1 MKKILLI
8 LLTIFLCNGCA
19 DPRSDYYVLSIDDY
33 TLTPGYDDAEYLR
46 LAFDMDIKD
55 TLEPGERLEGV
66 DLDLWKYHVCT
77 IDLVNPKKKSVPS
90 DEAVLQKLDLFVG
103 NLPAEKYAIDG
114 IVLSSSVK
122 ENCQNLGG
130 EYIERNGY
138 ACVIGKK
145 VHGQDNIV
153 ILSGDIL
160 NIDQD
165 ELHRIQIYVE

>member
-1 MKKILLI
+1 
-8 LLTIFLCNGCA
+8 
-19 DPRSDYYVLSIDDY
+19 
-33 TLTPGYDDAEYLR
+33 
-46 LAFDMDIKD
+46 MDIKD
-55 TLEPGERLEGV
+55 TLEAKERLEDV
-66 DLDLWKYHVCT
+66 ELNLWKYYVGT
-77 IDLVNPKKKSVPS
+77 IDLANPKKKQISS
-90 DEAVLQKLDLFVG
+90 DEAVLQRLDLFVG
-103 NLPAEKYAIDG
+103 NLPAEQYAIDE

-122 ENCQNLGG
+122 ENCRNLGG

>member
-8 LLTIFLCNGCA
+8 FLVLFLCNGCA
-19 DPRSDYYVLSIDDY
+19 DPRNDYFVLSIDDY
-33 TLTPGYDDAEYLR
+33 TLAPGYDNGEYIR
-46 LAFDMDIKD
+46 LAFDMDVKD
-55 TLEPGERLEGV
+55 TLQPEEKLEDV
-66 DLDLWKYHVCT
+66 ELHLWKYYVGD
-77 IDLVNPKKKSVPS
+77 IELVNPKKKEISS
-90 DEAVLQKLDLFVG
+90 DEAVLKRLDLFVG
-103 NLPAEKYAIDG
+103 NMPVESYALNGTKLDQ
-114 IVLSSSVK
+114 SVK
-122 ENCQNLGG
+122 KNCEMFGG

-138 ACVIGKK
+138 ACVIGQK